1 MPYKQMNY
9 AHVIDQLGETPYR
22 VFNMNIKELINTFP
36 DYAKDIRLNYS
47 KILNEDILNKKQL
60 YSIILIASFTTQLN
74 SLKDAALE
82 ETKEFINEELMEDVY
97 GAYSIMSMNA
107 IYYRFTHLTSE
118 NDYFTMPANLRM
130 QYLSKFKIDKSV
142 DSYGSNLGPL
152 KGLIGTSDS
161 RMETITLIGSINLI
175 KLAESYIHQI
185 DKPLK
190 QIAMKVRILDINID
204 DEEDLANSF
213 ALKTRLTKPSTYIFN

>member
-9 AHVIDQLGETPYR
+9 AHVIDQLEETPFR

-36 DYAKDIRLNYS
+36 DYAKDIKLNYS

-60 YSIILIASFTTQLN
+60 YGIILISSFTTQLN

-82 ETKEFINEELMEDVY
+82 ETKEFIDEELMEDVY

-107 IYYRFTHLTSE
+107 IYYRFTHLSAE

-130 QYLSKFKIDKSV
+130 QYLSKYKIDKSDFEMLCLAV
-142 DSYGSNLGPL
+142 AII
-152 KGLIGTSDS
+152 IGCGKCINAH
-161 RMETITLIGSINLI
+161 ESILRENNI
-175 KLAESYIHQI
+175 SKLHIQTVARVASIVNS
-185 DKPLK
+185 
-190 QIAMKVRILDINID
+190 IANVIRVLN
-204 DEEDLANSF
+204 
-213 ALKTRLTKPSTYIFN
+213 

>member
-36 DYAKDIRLNYS
+36 DYAKDIKLNYS
-47 KILNEDILNKKQL
+47 KILNEDILNKRQL
-60 YSIILIASFTTQLN
+60 YGIILISSFTTQLN

-82 ETKEFINEELMEDVY
+82 ETKEFIDGELMEDVY

-107 IYYRFTHLTSE
+107 IYYRFTHLSSE

-130 QYLSKFKIDKSV
+130 QYLSKFKIDKSDFEMLCLAV
-142 DSYGSNLGPL
+142 AII
-152 KGLIGTSDS
+152 IGCGKCINAHENILRENNISKLHIQTVA
-161 RMETITLIGSINLI
+161 RIASIVN
-175 KLAESYIHQI
+175 S
-185 DKPLK
+185 
-190 QIAMKVRILDINID
+190 IANVIRVLN
-204 DEEDLANSF
+204 
-213 ALKTRLTKPSTYIFN
+213 